1 MRPVLVLR
9 PDPGASATFAR
20 ATAVGLQAIPS
31 PIFTLKALAWDAP
44 DPADHDALMLTSAN
58 AARLAGPALDR
69 YRALPLYAVG
79 EATAIAASAAGFA
92 DVRVGTSDAA
102 ALIALMAQDGV
113 ARPLHL
119 AGRDRKSGNAPFP
132 IARRIVYAAD
142 PVSTL
147 PGAAR
152 GALNR
157 GAVAL
162 IHSPRARQ
170 VFVDLLVKAGIA
182 PSTIAIAA
190 ISPAAAEGRWKQT
203 MVAASPDDAALL
215 AAAMRLCEKG

>member
-9 PDPGASATFAR
+9 PEPGASATFAR
-20 ATAVGLQAIPS
+20 ATAAGLQAIPAA
-31 PIFTLKALAWDAP
+31 IFTLKALPWDAP
-44 DPADHDALMLTSAN
+44 DAADHDALMLTSAN
-58 AARLAGPALDR
+58 AVRNAGPALDR
-69 YRALPLYAVG
+69 YRGLPVYAVG
-79 EATAIAASAAGFA
+79 EATAVAAVAAGFT
-92 DVRVGTSDAA
+92 DVRTGANDAA
-102 ALIALMAQDGV
+102 ALILLMTRDGI

-119 AGRDRKSGNAPFP
+119 AGRDRKSGGAPFP

-142 PVSTL
+142 PIANL

-162 IHSPRARQ
+162 IHSPRAGT

-182 PSTIAIAA
+182 PSTVVIAA
-190 ISPAAAEGRWKQT
+190 ISPTAAAGRWKQT
-203 MVAASPDDAALL
+203 AIAATPDDAALL
-215 AAAMRLCEKG
+215 AAATRLCEKG